1 MFVDVIAFDCFGTV
15 FDASELPVE
24 SIQAYVKHVIANPTA
39 ASKFDFGT
47 EWYELPAHKDSAA
60 GIKKLRDNGYKCVA
74 LSNGPPELI
83 RQLSD
88 KAGIEWDA
96 IINLAAH
103 NVYKPYSEAYK
114 IVEKETGVKPQF
126 CLMVTANPTFGDIEG
141 AKSIGMN
148 AQVIRADGAGN
159 ILDLA
164 ETLRVRNPRKRKYDR
179 G

>member
-24 SIQAYVKHVIANPTA
+24 SIQAYVKHVISNPTA
-39 ASKFDFGT
+39 ASKFNFGS

-60 GIKKLRDNGYKCVA
+60 GIKKLRANGYKCVA
-74 LSNGPPELI
+74 LSNGPADLVKH
-83 RQLSD
+83 LSG
-88 KAGIEWDA
+88 KAGIEWDY
-96 IINLAAH
+96 IIDLAAH

-114 IVEKETGVKPQF
+114 TVEKETGVKPQF
-126 CLMVTANPTFGDIEG
+126 CLMVTANPTFGDVEG
-141 AKSIGMN
+141 AMSIGMN
-148 AQVIRADGAGN
+148 AQVIRANGNGN

-164 ETLRVRNPRKRKYDR
+164 ETLRVRKPKKRKYDH